1 MIKTLGPPWIPRV
14 VLALLSLGIVIFG
27 AASFFNGETAYFN
40 SRGGIVFAPVAIITG
55 VLGLIIA
62 VFKPFVFAK
71 PPKKKSR
78 FRGWPKGR
86 ARY

>member
-1 MIKTLGPPWIPRV
+1 MIKTLGPPWIPRI
-14 VLALLSLGIVIFG
+14 VLALLSLVIVIFG
-27 AASFFNGETAYFN
+27 VASFFNGGTAYFN
-40 SRGGIVFAPVAIITG
+40 SRAGIVFAPVAIIIG
-55 VLGLIIA
+55 VLGLIVA
-62 VFKPFVFAK
+62 VCKPFVFAN